1 MEFGLKILHIDDH
14 TLFAE
19 GLSALM
25 TQHSDELC
33 MVSATSADQAL
44 KILDDNQEIDLIL
57 IDLKMPGLDGLAF
70 IESLNQR
77 DLFIPFIVL
86 SASED
91 LFHIRRAL
99 NEGASG
105 FIPKTYTAQQI
116 LEVISDVMAGNIY
129 VPQNIEESIATL
141 PEQEPQQ
148 DQHKIMSNYKLG
160 QRQMDVLK
168 LMQQGYSNDEIAQVL
183 NLSKNTIKTH
193 ARTLF
198 TSFQVSNRLE
208 CVRYAERIGLLE

>member
-1 MEFGLKILHIDDH
+1 
-14 TLFAE
+14 LFAE

-25 TQHSDELC
+25 TQHSDQLT

-44 KILDDNQEIDLIL
+44 NILDENQEIDLIL

-105 FIPKTYTAQQI
+105 FIPKTYSAQQI
-116 LEVISDVMAGNIY
+116 LEVIDDVMAGNIY
-129 VPQNIEESIATL
+129 VPQDIEESIATL

-148 DQHKIMSNYKLG
+148 DQHKIMSSYKLG

-208 CVRYAERIGLLE
+208 CVRYAERIGLL